1 MENHNTIQSAE
12 HDEKALHFSHE
23 LPLLPL
29 KNAVIYPYISM
40 PVSVSGPHTTEL
52 LKDVQEGEGLLGVL
66 TQKTAQSDGS
76 SVEDLYTVGAV
87 VKLLK
92 TIQSPKGERYI
103 LVQGVSRM
111 RVLEFLQEKPYYIG
125 QIEEVPER
133 LEEGKE
139 LTALVG
145 NLKHLLESISKISDK
160 ESRDM
165 MEFIMQVKEPGLLA
179 DLVAENPNF
188 SLEERQELLETADV
202 KLRLQKVTLWL
213 TREKENL
220 KLHQKIQSQVQNTMD
235 KTQREYYL
243 REQLRIIQKEL
254 GEKDTQLTEQEEL
267 RKRLEASVLP
277 EDARKTA
284 EKEFERLIKMNP
296 ASSEY
301 TVGRNYLDWIL
312 DLPWD
317 IHTEDK
323 LELGQAQEV
332 LEADHY
338 GLENVKKRILEY
350 LAVRQLTDQTKGPIL
365 CFVGPPGVG
374 KTSLGQSIARA
385 LNRKFVRIA
394 LGGVRDEAE
403 IRGHRRTYVGA
414 LPGRFIQAL
423 KKAGSNN
430 PVVLLDEIDKVGTD
444 FRGDPAS
451 ALLEVLDPEQNNR
464 FSDHYLELDFDL
476 SKVMFITT
484 ANQLATIPGPLL
496 DRMEVINIPGYTEEE
511 KVHIAQKYL
520 VPRQLTAN
528 GLNKEQL
535 TIEESALKT
544 LIRSYTREAGVRN
557 LEREIGTV
565 CRGVVKEIVDGS
577 AEGEVVSEES
587 LSKFLGPIKFFSEIA
602 ERIAQPGVVTG
613 LAWTPVGGDILFVE
627 ALKMKGHE
635 KLILTGQ
642 LGSVMKESAE
652 IAMSYLRSKAGEL
665 GLPEDFSDNTDVH
678 VHVPS
683 GSIPKDGPSAGV
695 TLYTSL
701 ASLFSDK
708 PVRSDVAMTGEVTLR
723 GLVLPVGGIKEKVL
737 AARSAGVKHII
748 LPAKNEKD
756 MDDIPENIKQ
766 ELSFHF
772 VKNMDEVLQFA
783 LESSN

>member
-1 MENHNTIQSAE
+1 MENYKSAE
-12 HDEKALHFSHE
+12 YAELDERVSHE

-29 KNAVIYPYISM
+29 RNAVIYPYISM
-40 PVSVSGPHTTEL
+40 PISVSGPHTAEL
-52 LKDVQEGEGLLGVL
+52 LEDVQEGDGLFGVL
-66 TQKTAQSDGS
+66 TQKNSESDGS
-76 SVEDLYTVGAV
+76 DVHDLYTSGAI

-92 TIQSPKGERYI
+92 TIDSPEGERYI
-103 LVQGVSRM
+103 LVQGISRM
-111 RVLEFLQEKPYYIG
+111 RVVEFLQQKPYYIG
-125 QIEEVPER
+125 LVEEIPEV
-133 LEEGKE
+133 LEEDKE

-145 NLKHLLESISKISDK
+145 NLKHLLGSVAKISNK

-165 MEFIMQVKEPGLLA
+165 LEFIMNVDEPGLLA
-179 DLVAENPNF
+179 DLSAENPNF
-188 SLEERQELLETADV
+188 SLEERQELLGISDV
-202 KLRLQKVTLWL
+202 KVRLQKVTLWL

-220 KLHQKIQSQVQNTMD
+220 KLRQKIQSQVQHTMD
-235 KTQREYYL
+235 RTQREYYL
-243 REQLRIIQKEL
+243 REQLRVIQKEL
-254 GEKDTQLTEQEEL
+254 GEEDKQSGEQDEL
-267 RKRLEASVLP
+267 KKRLEETTMPDEAK
-277 EDARKTA
+277 KTA
-284 EKEFERLIKMNP
+284 EKELERLSNMHP

-301 TVGRNYLDWIL
+301 TVSRNYLDWIL

-317 IHTEDK
+317 VSTEDN
-323 LELGQAQEV
+323 LEIGQAQQV

-338 GLENVKKRILEY
+338 GLDKVKKRILEY
-350 LAVRQLTDQTKGPIL
+350 LAVRRLTRQAKGPIL

-403 IRGHRRTYVGA
+403 IRGHRRTYIGA

-430 PVVLLDEIDKVGTD
+430 PVVLLDEIDKVGAD

-451 ALLEVLDPEQNNR
+451 ALLEVLDPEQNST

-476 SKVMFITT
+476 SKAMFITT
-484 ANQLATIPGPLL
+484 ANQLSTIPGPLL
-496 DRMEVINIPGYTEEE
+496 DRMEVIEIPGYTEEE
-511 KVHIAQKYL
+511 KVNIARKYL
-520 VPRQLTAN
+520 VPRQLEAN
-528 GLNKEQL
+528 GLSEEQL
-535 TIEESALKT
+535 TIEDSALKA
-544 LIRSYTREAGVRN
+544 LIKSYTKEAGVRN

-565 CRGVVKEIVDGS
+565 CRGVAKEIVDGS
-577 AEGEVVSEES
+577 TERNVVNEEA
-587 LSKFLGPIKFFSEIA
+587 LPKFLGPVKFFSEIA
-602 ERIAQPGVVTG
+602 ERVAQPGVVTG

-627 ALKMKGHE
+627 ALKMKGHD

-652 IAMSYLRSKAGEL
+652 IAMSYLRSKADEL
-665 GLPEDFSDNTDVH
+665 GLPENFSENTDIH

-701 ASLFSDK
+701 VSLFANK
-708 PVRSDVAMTGEVTLR
+708 AVRSDVAMTGEVTLR
-723 GLVLPVGGIKEKVL
+723 GSVLPVGGIKEKVL
-737 AARSAGVKHII
+737 AARSAGVKHVI

-756 MDDIPENIKQ
+756 MDDIPENVKQ
-766 ELSFHF
+766 ELSFYF
-772 VKNMDEVLQFA
+772 VKNMDEVLQLA